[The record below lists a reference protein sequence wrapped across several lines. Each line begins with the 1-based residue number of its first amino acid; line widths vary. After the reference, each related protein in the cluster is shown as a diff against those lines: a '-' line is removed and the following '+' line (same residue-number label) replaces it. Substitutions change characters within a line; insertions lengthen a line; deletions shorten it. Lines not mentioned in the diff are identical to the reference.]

1 MSRPN
6 RRILVLVLACAVLAA
21 GGCYQ
26 KVVSAQGF
34 GADRVSIE
42 KGDTAPD
49 KGTRTLGYPKYTP
62 KSLPGE

>member
-1 MSRPN
+1 MK
-6 RRILVLVLACAVLAA
+6 RRVRTGFLVVAAAAPLCA
-21 GGCYQ
+21 GCYS

-42 KGDTAPD
+42 KGDVSPD
-49 KGTRTLGYPKYTP
+49 KGTRTLGYPKVQP